1 MSIKMNDVKITME
14 TVRMFKRIMRPVAEE
29 GIIPLPEF
37 NEVIS
42 QLTSLAEHGNPKPVI
57 IPRLIDMKEAS
68 EILGIGLSNF
78 KRLEAEGAFPFRR
91 KMVGS
96 SVRYRN
102 TDLYEFLL
110 SA

>member
-1 MSIKMNDVKITME
+1 MNDVTISQE
-14 TVRMFKRIMRPVAEE
+14 TVRLFKRIMRPVAEE

-42 QLTSLAEHGNPKPVI
+42 QLTSLAEHGKLKPVI
-57 IPRLIDMKEAS
+57 IPRLVDMKEAS

-78 KRLEAEGAFPFRR
+78 KKLEGENAFPFKR
-91 KMVGS
+91 KMVGT

-110 SA
+110 SE

>member
-1 MSIKMNDVKITME
+1 MNDVTISLE

-42 QLTSLAEHGNPKPVI
+42 QLTSLAEHGKPKPVI
-57 IPRLIDMKEAS
+57 IPRLVDMKEAAT
-68 EILGIGLSNF
+68 ILGIGLSNF
-78 KRLEAEGAFPFRR
+78 KKLEGENAFPFKR
-91 KMVGS
+91 KMVGT

-102 TDLYEFLL
+102 TDLYEYLTMD
-110 SA
+110 

>member
-1 MSIKMNDVKITME
+1 MNDVTISLE
-14 TVRMFKRIMRPVAEE
+14 TVRLFKRIMRPVAEE
-29 GIIPLPEF
+29 GIMPLPEF

-42 QLTSLAEHGNPKPVI
+42 QLTSLAEHGKPKPVI
-57 IPRLIDMKEAS
+57 IPRLVDMKEAS

-78 KRLEAEGAFPFRR
+78 KKLEGENAFPFKR
-91 KMVGS
+91 KMVGT

-110 SA
+110 SE

>member
-1 MSIKMNDVKITME
+1 MFIKMNDVKITME

-42 QLTSLAEHGNPKPVI
+42 QLTSLAEHGKPKPVI
-57 IPRLIDMKEAS
+57 IPRLVDMKEAAT
-68 EILGIGLSNF
+68 ILGIGLSNF
-78 KRLEAEGAFPFRR
+78 KKLEGENAFPFKR
-91 KMVGS
+91 KMVGT

-110 SA
+110 SE

>member
-1 MSIKMNDVKITME
+1 MNDVTISLE
-14 TVRMFKRIMRPVAEE
+14 TVRLFKRIMRPVAEE

-42 QLTSLAEHGNPKPVI
+42 QLTSLAEHGKPKPVI
-57 IPRLIDMKEAS
+57 IPRLVDMKEAAT
-68 EILGIGLSNF
+68 ILGIGLSNF
-78 KRLEAEGAFPFRR
+78 KKLEGENAFPFKR
-91 KMVGS
+91 KMVGT

-110 SA
+110 SE